1 MIQIKNKINI
11 SIPEEEMEK
20 QREYT
25 MLAKTILYSR
35 NASKQP
41 LAFVRTFGCQGN
53 VSDSERIK
61 GMLIDMGYGLTDT
74 VEEADLAIFNTCAVR
89 ERAQDRVFGN
99 VGSLKPLKDKNPRLV
114 IALCGCMMQQQYI
127 IDKIQESY
135 SFVDLVFGTHVLH
148 KMPEFLYT
156 VISKGKKMYE
166 ISQTEGLIAEGIA
179 LHRDSSFKAWLPIM
193 YGCDN
198 YCSYCIVP
206 YVRGRERS
214 RKFEDVM
221 DEARSLIAAG
231 YKEITLLGQN
241 VNSYGKNMYTDID
254 FSKLLLSINA
264 IQGDFLIRF
273 MTSTPRDCNH
283 RLLDTMA
290 ACEKVAKHIHLP
302 FQSGNNRVLEAM
314 NRGYTREE
322 YLELIEYARQV
333 MPGISVTSDVIVGF
347 PGESYEEFCDTLSL
361 VEKVR
366 FTSLYTFIY
375 SPRRGT
381 LAATM
386 QDDATREEKVRWF
399 KMLAKLQERIAGER
413 TASMKGKT
421 VRVLCES
428 ESKPGSGILTGRTQ
442 GNIIIEFP
450 AAAENVGTY
459 LDVFVTEAKTWILKG
474 IPIDTVS
481 RR

>member
-1 MIQIKNKINI
+1 MPIKNKINLSI
-11 SIPEEEMEK
+11 SEEKIEK

-25 MLAKTILYSR
+25 ALAKIILLAR
-35 NASKQP
+35 NNSKHP
-41 LAFVRTFGCQGN
+41 LAYVRTFGCQGN

-61 GMLIDMGYGLTDT
+61 GMLIDMGYALTET
-74 VEEADLAIFNTCAVR
+74 VEEADLAVLNTCAVR

-99 VGSLKPLKDKNPRLV
+99 VGALKPLKDKNPHLI

-127 IDKIQESY
+127 VDQIQESY

-156 VISKGKKMYE
+156 VMSKGQKIYD
-166 ISQTEGLIAEGIA
+166 ISQTGGLIAEGLA
-179 LHRDSSFKAWLPIM
+179 LRRDSAFKAWLPIM

-214 RKFEDVM
+214 RKIEDVM
-221 DEARSLIAAG
+221 DEAMGLIASG

-241 VNSYGKNMYTDID
+241 VNSYGKNLYSDID
-254 FSKLLLSINA
+254 FSTLLEKINA
-264 IQGDFLIRF
+264 IQGDFIIRF
-273 MTSTPRDCNH
+273 MTSTPRDCNR

-290 ACEKVAKHIHLP
+290 ACEKVARHIHLP
-302 FQSGNNRVLEAM
+302 FQSGNNRVLKAM
-314 NRGYTREE
+314 NRGYAREE
-322 YLELIEYARQV
+322 YIELIEYARQV
-333 MPGISVTSDVIVGF
+333 MPDVSITSDVIVGF
-347 PGESYEEFCDTLSL
+347 PGESDEEFCDTLSL

-375 SPRRGT
+375 SPRQGT
-381 LAATM
+381 AAAAM
-386 QDDATREEKVRWF
+386 QDDASHEEKVDRF
-399 KMLAKLQERIAGER
+399 KMLTKLQEGIAGER

-421 VRVLCES
+421 LRVLCES

-450 AAAENVGTY
+450 ATLEHIGTY
-459 LDVFVTEAKTWILKG
+459 LDVLVIEAKTWILKG
-474 IPIDTVS
+474 IPIKTV
-481 RR
+481 